1 MNPVHPQYQSLA
13 DPVAPAEAW
22 TTVLPAIPGL
32 ILLLWGLWGIRRH
45 LRVTLGLAAVLF
57 AALLVRFVWFPVEL
71 HEFEGHEATYLDIFL
86 GKQSLGQGGY
96 MLYPALQWLYAGLGN
111 ISQNTGMLW
120 AVSGLGSLLSIAAT
134 YGIGRRLFGVKRGL
148 VAAALVAIWGSH
160 AFWASSAYNV
170 ALPLGLALTALWALV
185 LCAQEAEKIP
195 AAALAAGAAVLA
207 VSTRAECVLLAPI
220 GLLLYASLRPRLN
233 RKVIG
238 VLLVG
243 AALAF
248 WALSLLSSGGPLP
261 GSGERGEALAL
272 NLSYVGFWAPFD
284 GWGLL
289 LLLPAA
295 AVGFQRNRRS
305 TLLLVIALVYVHVAI
320 SSFNDVGFR
329 HTLLGTWLVA
339 LLLSALIEVRWA
351 WPVMVAAVCF
361 LFGHTLDVADRYYMT
376 GDRFSKNLAGAP
388 EFPRSKLSECV
399 LIWDDNPDA
408 KEGAGK
414 SHFNLLYPGPGEDL
428 WALKGCVYWVFTHKD
443 AGWRSL
449 AVRDRA
455 MRIEDQFRLESVGA
469 ATLGPGNVVSV
480 LKVERPR

>member
-1 MNPVHPQYQSLA
+1 MTPSHPQYQTVA

-22 TTVLPAIPGL
+22 TTVLPALPGV

-45 LRVTLGLAAVLF
+45 LRVTLSLAGVLLL
-57 AALLVRFVWFPVEL
+57 ALFVRFVWFPVEL

-86 GKQSLGQGGY
+86 GKEALGQGGY
-96 MLYPALQWLYAGLGN
+96 MLYPAMQWLYAGLGKF
-111 ISQNTGMLW
+111 SHNTGMLW
-120 AVSGLGSLLSIAAT
+120 AVSGAGSLLSIAAT

-148 VAAALVAIWGSH
+148 VAAGLIAIWGSH

-170 ALPLGLALTALWALV
+170 ALPLGLGLTALWALV

-195 AAALAAGAAVLA
+195 AAAVAAGAAVLA

-220 GLLLYASLRPRLN
+220 GLVLYASLRPRLN

-238 VLLVG
+238 VLVVG
-243 AALAF
+243 AGLAF

-261 GSGERGEALAL
+261 GSGERGDALSL
-272 NLSYVGFWAPFD
+272 NLSYLGFWAPFG
-284 GWGLL
+284 GWALL
-289 LLLPAA
+289 LLVPALV
-295 AVGFQRNRRS
+295 VGFQRNRRS
-305 TLLLVIALVYVHVAI
+305 TLLLSVALLYVHVAI
-320 SSFNDVGFR
+320 STFNDVGFR
-329 HTLLGTWLVA
+329 HTLLGSWLVA
-339 LLLSALIEVRWA
+339 LLLSALIELRWG
-351 WPVMVAAVCF
+351 WPVLLGTVYL
-361 LFGHTLDVADRYYMT
+361 LFSHTSDVADRYYMT

-388 EFPRSKLSECV
+388 EFPLAKLSECV

-408 KEGAGK
+408 KEGEGK
-414 SHFNLLYPGPGEDL
+414 SHFNLLYPAPGEDL
-428 WALKGCVYWVFTHKD
+428 WGLNGCVYWVFTHKD

-455 MRIEDQFRLESVGA
+455 LRIEDQFRLEPVGA

-480 LKVERPR
+480 LKVERPH